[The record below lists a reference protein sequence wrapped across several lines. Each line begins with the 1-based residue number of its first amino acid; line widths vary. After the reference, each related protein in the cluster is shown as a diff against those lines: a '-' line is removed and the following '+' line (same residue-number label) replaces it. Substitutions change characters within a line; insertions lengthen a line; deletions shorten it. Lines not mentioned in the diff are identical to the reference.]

1 MLKKKKHRG
10 GKYNKYSA
18 YYKIREI
25 NKNISISVNELNS
38 PIQIKE
44 QKPAVFYL
52 QKTDLKHMNTDSQ
65 SLEKEILDKKQIERK
80 K

>member
-1 MLKKKKHRG
+1 M
-10 GKYNKYSA
+10 
-18 YYKIREI
+18 REI

-65 SLEKEILDKKQIERK
+65 SLEKEILGKKQIERK

>member
-18 YYKIREI
+18 YYKMREI

-52 QKTDLKHMNTDSQ
+52 QKTDLKHMNTD
-65 SLEKEILDKKQIERK
+65 
-80 K
+80 

>member
-1 MLKKKKHRG
+1 M
-10 GKYNKYSA
+10 
-18 YYKIREI
+18 
-25 NKNISISVNELNS
+25 NELNS